1 MYLETLLKKE
11 KWQTATP
18 PLEIGNLVVVK
29 KTIIPCTRLKN
40 ETDKIKLAVIE
51 KGLAAAEEKI
61 EKAAVKGNIAAVNE
75 KIAAV
80 KEKIVAGKE
89 SCKVSDKAFQIT
101 FQDHE
106 RKIKYAKNSHQQIDQ
121 QRGQI

>member
-61 EKAAVKGNIAAVNE
+61 EKIA
-75 KIAAV
+75 
-80 KEKIVAGKE
+80 AGKE

-106 RKIKYAKNSHQQIDQ
+106 RKIKYAKNVLTPANKLPDEEAEYDPTAEQD
-121 QRGQI
+121 G